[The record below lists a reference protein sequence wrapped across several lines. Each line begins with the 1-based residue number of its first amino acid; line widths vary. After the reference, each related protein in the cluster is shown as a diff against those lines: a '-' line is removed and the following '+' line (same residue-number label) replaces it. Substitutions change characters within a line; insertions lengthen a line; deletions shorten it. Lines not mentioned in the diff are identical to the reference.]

1 MVKFYEELD
10 ELFLG
15 ITNFLMGYNQ
25 SKILKNYFFEAF
37 ESFGYSNLIKNFFL
51 SLNKENE
58 ALNKENDENMS
69 NLESVEKI
77 AEFKLKYKNVLQ
89 DAKSGL
95 SMSLNNKKIDE
106 HYYNDFKYQIERHFP
121 DFLEIILKIEEEI
134 GIDEL
139 QVYLDNKKEELND
152 VGKSKGDFDSFVLT
166 TALESYVNGGLGS
179 PHDMIENLDRIV
191 EVVVEKSLPKFSEDV
206 FKSLKKK
213 GRNMLVKQREYQEKF
228 ENSLYQKWKEPL
240 DLLESL
246 IRVSMEA
253 GELHANKILENNDSD
268 KFKKDALIK
277 IHARALQI
285 SNEILILL
293 KSGYADGANAR
304 WRSLHELAVISFFLL
319 ENDNEVSERYLKYE
333 VVERFNEAKDYKN
346 QCKKLGYPPIDKYKF
361 DKLEEEKDKLCEI
374 YDDNFNWSYG
384 WIPSSILPDR
394 SFKAL
399 EEHVN
404 LNDLRP
410 FYKFS
415 SASVH
420 GNSRGLYRLGVRDDY
435 QDKVLLCGT
444 SDYGLA
450 DPLETTAISLFHTT
464 ICLLN
469 MEPDYESMFQIQ
481 LIKSFV
487 AELGPKA
494 VKVQKKLE
502 DMDHYNF
509 WI

>member
-1 MVKFYEELD
+1 MVKFYEELN

-25 SKILKNYFFEAF
+25 SNILKNYFFEAF
-37 ESFGYSNLIKNFFL
+37 ESFSYSNLINKIFL
-51 SLNKENE
+51 TINE
-58 ALNKENDENMS
+58 ANSAWDEENSEDS
-69 NLESVEKI
+69 IISIEKI
-77 AEFKLKYKNVLQ
+77 AEFNLEYKNVLE
-89 DAKSGL
+89 DVKSGL
-95 SMSLNNKKIDE
+95 SISLNNKKIDE
-106 HYYNDFKYQIERHFP
+106 DYYNDFKYQIEKYFP
-121 DFLEIILKIEEEI
+121 DFLGLILRIEEEI
-134 GIDEL
+134 DIDHLEI
-139 QVYLDNKKEELND
+139 YLDNKKEQLKD
-152 VGKSKGDFDSFVLT
+152 IGKSKGDFDSFVLT

-179 PHDMIENLDRIV
+179 PYDMIENLDRIV
-191 EVVVEKSLPKFSEDV
+191 EVVVEKSLPKFSGDV

-253 GELHANKILENNDSD
+253 GELHANKILENNDSNQ
-268 KFKKDALIK
+268 FKKDALIK

-285 SNEILILL
+285 SNEIFILL

-346 QCKKLGYPPIDKYKF
+346 QCKKLGYPPIDPYKF
-361 DKLEEEKDKLCEI
+361 EKLKEEKNRLCEI

-384 WIPSSILPDR
+384 WIPSSILPER

-450 DPLETTAISLFHTT
+450 DPLETTAISLFHIT

-469 MEPDYESMFQIQ
+469 LEPDYESMFQIQ
-481 LIKSFV
+481 LIKRFV
-487 AELGPKA
+487 DELGPKA

>member
-25 SKILKNYFFEAF
+25 SNILKNYFFEAF
-37 ESFGYSNLIKNFFL
+37 ESFSYSNLINKLFL
-51 SLNKENE
+51 TINKENSE
-58 ALNKENDENMS
+58 LDEENKENNIISVERIVEF
-69 NLESVEKI
+69 NLE
-77 AEFKLKYKNVLQ
+77 YKNVRE
-89 DAKSGL
+89 DINSGL
-95 SMSLNNKKIDE
+95 LMSLNNKKVDE
-106 HYYNDFKYQIERHFP
+106 EYYHNFKYQIKKDFP
-121 DFLEIILKIEEEI
+121 DFLGIILKIEEEI
-134 GIDEL
+134 GINQL
-139 QVYLDNKKEELND
+139 KVYLDDKKEELKD
-152 VGKSKGDFDSFVLT
+152 IGRSKGDFDSFVLT
-166 TALESYVNGGLGS
+166 TALESYVNGRLGS
-179 PHDMIENLDRIV
+179 PQDMIENLDRIV
-191 EVVVEKSLPKFSEDV
+191 EVVVEKSLPKFSGDV

-213 GRNMLVKQREYQEKF
+213 GRDMLVKQREYQEKF

-246 IRVSMEA
+246 IRVSMES
-253 GELHANKILENNDSD
+253 GELHANKILENNDSN
-268 KFKKDALIK
+268 KFKKDAIIK

-285 SNEILILL
+285 SNEIFVLL

-333 VVERFNEAKDYKN
+333 VVERFNEAKDYKT
-346 QCKKLGYPPIDKYKF
+346 QCKKLGYPPIDQYKF
-361 DKLEEEKDKLCEI
+361 EKLKEEKDRLCEI
-374 YDDNFNWSYG
+374 YDDNFSWSYG
-384 WIPSSILPDR
+384 WIPSSILSER

-450 DPLETTAISLFHTT
+450 DPLETTAISLFHIT

-469 MEPDYESMFQIQ
+469 LEPDYESMFHIQ
-481 LIKSFV
+481 LMKSFV
-487 AELGPKA
+487 EELGPKA

-502 DMDHYNF
+502 DINHYNF